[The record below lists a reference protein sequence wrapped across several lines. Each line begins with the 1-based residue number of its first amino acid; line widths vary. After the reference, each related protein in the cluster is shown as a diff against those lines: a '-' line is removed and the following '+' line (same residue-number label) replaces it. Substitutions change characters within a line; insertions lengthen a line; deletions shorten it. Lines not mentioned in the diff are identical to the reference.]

1 MKQLMSSIVIS
12 IMAVFL
18 VGCAK
23 PCFYQ
28 AGKSIEQCE
37 HDLLECSGSPRL
49 TRFCMQARGYRYL
62 DANELPRDRK
72 RTKVVVPF
80 GEYWIVDGLDIA
92 TEDREL
98 AAEQEP
104 QKSNPDSPV
113 NRRIRYRV
121 KRDSSGKRMTDAYGN
136 FVLVPVQEDE
146 RRIAHSGR
154 LGDK

>member
-1 MKQLMSSIVIS
+1 
-12 IMAVFL
+12 
-18 VGCAK
+18 
-23 PCFYQ
+23 
-28 AGKSIEQCE
+28 
-37 HDLLECSGSPRL
+37 
-49 TRFCMQARGYRYL
+49 MQARGYRYL

-80 GEYWIVDGLDIA
+80 GEYWVVDGLDIA
-92 TEDREL
+92 AEDREL

-104 QKSNPDSPV
+104 QESNPDTPV
-113 NRRIRYRV
+113 KRRIRYRV

-154 LGDK
+154 FGGK